1 MNLIISAVVG
11 GLVASAVTIGGIQAY
26 QGADPKPVSN
36 EKLFEYGG
44 K

>member
-26 QGADPKPVSN
+26 QGGDPKPVSQD
-36 EKLFEYGG
+36 KLVEYASE
-44 K
+44 